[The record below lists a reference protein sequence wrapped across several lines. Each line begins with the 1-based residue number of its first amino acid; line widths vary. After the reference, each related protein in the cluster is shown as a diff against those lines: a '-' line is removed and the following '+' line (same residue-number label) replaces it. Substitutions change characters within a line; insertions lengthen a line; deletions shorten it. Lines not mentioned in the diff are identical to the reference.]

1 MSFGGQLLNIMDKH
15 TNQKKG
21 EKENE
26 DFPSELFFMEKCVFY
41 TY

>member
-1 MSFGGQLLNIMDKH
+1 MSCGRQLRNIMDKH